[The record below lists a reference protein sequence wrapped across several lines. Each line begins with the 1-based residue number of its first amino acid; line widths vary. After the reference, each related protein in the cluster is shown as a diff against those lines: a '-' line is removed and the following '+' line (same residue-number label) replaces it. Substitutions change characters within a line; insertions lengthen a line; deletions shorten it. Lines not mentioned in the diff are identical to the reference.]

1 MTNAIITSIRGN
13 LDRAGITLSALCVV
27 HCLATIVLVSALG
40 LGGELLA
47 DPIIHEIGL
56 MLAMMI
62 AAAAIGWG
70 ALKHRLA
77 LPFVTAMTGLSFM
90 GGALAV
96 PHGYEE
102 AVMTIAGV
110 ALVSLGHILNL
121 RACRCSLSGGHACAT
136 DPHR

>member
-1 MTNAIITSIRGN
+1 MANSFITSIRGN

-40 LGGELLA
+40 IGGSVFSN
-47 DPIIHEIGL
+47 PIIHEVGL
-56 MLAMMI
+56 ALAMI
-62 AAAAIGWG
+62 VAAAAIGLG
-70 ALKHRLA
+70 ALRHRRP

-96 PHGYEE
+96 PHGFEE
-102 AVMTIAGV
+102 AVLTIIGV
-110 ALVSLGHILNL
+110 GLVSAGHILNL
-121 RACRCSLSGGHACAT
+121 RACRCSLSGADACST